1 MAVVALK
8 AAPRSLPRERQRQLV
23 ARLHALQERFAERLA
38 RRLRQFFRE
47 QARRAA
53 RRYLDMAKG
62 PSEADLL
69 PPEEDGLLLRAIIA
83 DVLELVVEVGALA
96 GALVGAPPFGEAD
109 PRLMAILGEAGERI
123 RRISE
128 ETREAVREMLRE
140 AVSRGYNLY
149 QTAYGVPRDGFRGIV
164 GVVEEVYRGRA
175 ETIAR
180 TEMAWAMQRAAHDR
194 YGAAGVTEV
203 DVWDGPDCGLRY
215 HDDPEKVNGRRYPVG
230 VIEEYPI
237 AHPNCRRVSLPVL
250 PR

>member
-1 MAVVALK
+1 MAVALK
-8 AAPRSLPRERQRQLV
+8 ARPLPRRRQLELV
-23 ARLHALQERFAERLA
+23 RRLRELEERAAEQLA
-38 RRLRQFFRE
+38 RRLRQFFRD
-47 QARRAA
+47 QAERAV

-62 PSEADLL
+62 PGELDLL
-69 PPEEDGLLLRAIIA
+69 PPDEDGLLVRVIVGGL
-83 DVLELVVEVGALA
+83 LELVLQVGAFA
-96 GALVGAPPFGEAD
+96 GDLVGSGGFGEAD

-128 ETREAVREMLRE
+128 ETREAVRQVLQQAAE
-140 AVSRGYNLY
+140 RGYNTY
-149 QTAYGVPRDGFRGIV
+149 QTAYGVPRDGFRGIH
-164 GVVEEVYRGRA
+164 GVVEETYRGRA

-180 TEMAWAMQRAAHDR
+180 TEMAWATQRAAHDR

-215 HDDPEKVNGRRYPVG
+215 HDDPEKVNGRRYPIA